1 MSSDLSCKKV
11 PPSHEGIIYA
21 VNEAYSR
28 QARQGANPTHV
39 ERVAHAFG
47 YTAEQLQSVPAE
59 SHMGLSCGNPVAQA
73 SIKEGE
79 TVLDLGSG
87 GGIDVFLAAAKVG
100 PTGQV
105 VGLDI
110 SDDMIALA
118 RRNAA
123 TKGLKPPHVAFVKG
137 SLAEDL
143 PILDGTVDCV
153 LSNCVINL
161 LPPTGKLKL
170 MKEVYRVLKPG
181 GRVVLDDIIAQ
192 KPFPDSLWSNL
203 AAYIGCISGAILL
216 KEYHELMENAGFKE
230 VLFTENTSDLDVYTQ
245 DSSVGS
251 GAQQPGCCVSENT
264 GASVAQTSC
273 CTPIMSTVAT
283 PSDIG
288 DLNEWARSYQIYAR
302 KSDVPTTTDAVPG
315 SALKNWW
322 NAYPTPSSTPDA
334 LECDQ
339 VADLI
344 KNPEPSTQSFVVID
358 VRRNDRGGGHVRGSV
373 QCPAQT
379 FYDDLPKFHEDYKD
393 TKQVIFYCG
402 SSNGR
407 GPRCAKWYQDYL
419 NEQGNNRSKAFVM
432 TGGINK
438 WLSMYK
444 EREDLTS
451 GLEDGR

>member
-1 MSSDLSCKKV
+1 MSSNPSCKKV
-11 PPSHEGIIYA
+11 PSNDEGIVDA

-28 QARQGANPTHV
+28 QAREGADPAYG

-47 YTAEQLQSVPAE
+47 YTAEQLQSVPVE
-59 SHMGLSCGNPVAQA
+59 SHMGLSCGNPVAKA
-73 SIKEGE
+73 SLKEGE

-87 GGIDVFLAAAKVG
+87 GGIDVFLAAAKLG

-105 VGLDI
+105 VGLDM

-123 TKGLKPPHVAFVKG
+123 IKELKPPRVAFVKG
-137 SLAEDL
+137 SLTKDL
-143 PILDGTVDCV
+143 PIRDGSVDCV

-161 LPPTGKLKL
+161 LPPAGKLKL

-192 KPFPDSLWSNL
+192 KPFPDSLRSNV

-216 KEYHELMENAGFKE
+216 KEYQELMENAGFKE
-230 VLFTENTSDLDVYTQ
+230 VLFTENPTDLNVYTQ
-245 DSSVGS
+245 GSSV
-251 GAQQPGCCVSENT
+251 
-264 GASVAQTSC
+264 SVAQTSC
-273 CTPIMSTVAT
+273 CAPVKSTVAA
-283 PSDIG
+283 PLDIG
-288 DLNEWARSYQIYAR
+288 DLNEWAKSYQIYAR
-302 KSDVPTTTDAVPG
+302 KSDGPTTADAVPE
-315 SALKNWW
+315 SALVNWW
-322 NAYPTPSSTPDA
+322 DAYPTPSSSIDA

-344 KNPEPSTQSFVVID
+344 KNPDTSAQSFVVID

-379 FYDDLPKFHEDYKD
+379 FYNDLPEFHENYKN

-407 GPRCAKWYQDYL
+407 GPRCANWYQDYL
-419 NEQGNNRSKAFVM
+419 NGQGNSQSKAFVM
-432 TGGINK
+432 TGGIKK

-444 EREDLTS
+444 EQEDLTS
-451 GLEDGR
+451 GLEDGQ

>member
-1 MSSDLSCKKV
+1 
-11 PPSHEGIIYA
+11 
-21 VNEAYSR
+21 
-28 QARQGANPTHV
+28 
-39 ERVAHAFG
+39 
-47 YTAEQLQSVPAE
+47 
-59 SHMGLSCGNPVAQA
+59 MGLSCGNPVAQA

-105 VGLDI
+105 VGLDM

-137 SLAEDL
+137 SLTEDL
-143 PILDGTVDCV
+143 QIRDGSIDCV

-161 LPPTGKLKL
+161 LPPAGKLKL

-181 GRVVLDDIIAQ
+181 GRVVLDDMIAQ
-192 KPFPDSLWSNL
+192 KPFPDSLRSNM

-216 KEYHELMENAGFKE
+216 KEYQELMENAGFKE
-230 VLFTENTSDLDVYTQ
+230 VLFTENPTDLNVYTQ
-245 DSSVGS
+245 GSS
-251 GAQQPGCCVSENT
+251 AGCCSPIARQPSCCASKDS
-264 GASVAQTSC
+264 GSSVAQASC
-273 CTPIMSTVAT
+273 CAPAPVTSTVAA
-283 PSDIG
+283 PLDIG
-288 DLNEWARSYQIYAR
+288 DLNEWAKSYHIYAR
-302 KSDVPTTTDAVPG
+302 KSDGPTTADPVPE
-315 SALKNWW
+315 SALVNWW
-322 NAYPTPSSTPDA
+322 NAYPTPSSSLDA
-334 LECDQ
+334 LECEQ

-344 KNPEPSTQSFVVID
+344 KNPDTSTQSFVVID

-379 FYDDLPKFHEDYKD
+379 FYDDLPEFHENYKD

-407 GPRCAKWYQDYL
+407 GPRCANWYHHFATP
-419 NEQGNNRSKAFVM
+419 QG
-432 TGGINK
+432 
-438 WLSMYK
+438 L
-444 EREDLTS
+444 
-451 GLEDGR
+451 